1 MNLLALLTF
10 VLHLLHLAAPEG
22 GSQGFAASSAAQPI
36 SAPVVPGTTSALDPD
51 G

>member
-10 VLHLLHLAAPEG
+10 VLHLLHLPAPAG
-22 GSQGFAASSAAQPI
+22 GSHGYAVSPAPQAA
-36 SAPVVPGTTSALDPD
+36 SAPVRPDTTSALDPT